1 MVHQRSQAGGGPGEP
16 SDPSGRSAGRA
27 AVRRERSFRGRPE
40 DVHEVRSFVAA
51 AAGEAGV
58 DLFAATLAASEL
70 ATNVVVHA
78 RTPFTVSVAVGPGC
92 LRVELSDGSA
102 MAPVARATDQDSAS
116 GRGVPIV
123 QAVTDRWGSGRR
135 ATGKVV
141 WFELGWPVGATG

>member
-1 MVHQRSQAGGGPGEP
+1 MVHQGFPAGSGPGEP
-16 SDPSGRSAGRA
+16 SHPLGRSAGRDT
-27 AVRRERSFRGRPE
+27 VRRERSFGGRPE

-78 RTPFTVSVAVGPGC
+78 GTPFTVSVAVGPGR

-102 MAPVARATDQDSAS
+102 LAPVARATDHDSAN

-141 WFELGWPVGATG
+141 WFELDRPVGATG